1 MADIENKDKLI
12 GQKAIPTPKEEP
24 EFGVDLKDDL
34 VDELLASIDS
44 SHNSGID
51 FGALEGF
58 SGTAQTREQIYA
70 LIDLMASDDRI
81 KAILDTYTEDTIET
95 NEQGQIVWCESN
107 DDNVSK
113 YVSYLLKSLQID
125 ENSEEWV
132 RSLIK
137 YGDLYLR
144 LYRKSDYEEE
154 DIFDSS
160 KEERED
166 FAKTL
171 NESLDL
177 DESDDNH
184 DKLDESVNVNVHA
197 PNDHY
202 VHYVEKVD
210 NPAEMFDLTK
220 LGTTRG
226 FIKAPT
232 AVQSNYDTLSQTY
245 NAYVSYKMRSKDI
258 EVYSATDFVHTTLN
272 SNTTRSPE
280 QVQIF
285 KDEQAEKTG
294 KSLTYKVNKG
304 QSLLYS
310 QFKIWRELSL
320 LENSIILNRITR
332 SAVVRILN
340 IEVGDMPKEKA
351 MSTVSRIKQ
360 NIEQKSAFNIGSS
373 ISEYTNPGPIEN
385 AIYIPTHE
393 GKGEITTTTLG
404 GDYDPKQLT
413 DLDYFQNKLYGAFRV
428 PKQYFNLTDDG
439 AGFNGGSSLTIISS
453 RYGKAIKTIQ
463 KAFCQGI
470 TTLINILLWDKGL
483 KSYIN
488 KFTIRMQAPLTQEE
502 LDRRENMRNRM
513 GVNNDVMQLVDGVVQ
528 DDVIKAKI
536 VKSLLSQSLTNPEV
550 LSLLQEHIDNL
561 EKEQEEKEIEK
572 DQKSH
577 EDDINLEFEPKY
589 GQDDE
594 GKSFEDNLSFLDNQN
609 NEPEEEMEEPSQE
622 ELSNEPSNDGVA
634 EKIAPTSKE
643 DSWLPSPNDIGMDFT
658 TN

>member
-1 MADIENKDKLI
+1 MADIGNNDKLI
-12 GQKAIPTPKEEP
+12 GQKAVPTPKEEP

-34 VDELLASIDS
+34 VDELLNSINASTN
-44 SHNSGID
+44 SHGVD

-81 KAILDTYTEDTIET
+81 KAILDTYTEDAIET

-177 DESDDNH
+177 DGDDR
-184 DKLDESVNVNVHA
+184 DTSKLDESVNVNVHA

-232 AVQSNYDTLSQTY
+232 TVQSNYDTLSQTY
-245 NAYVSYKMRSKDI
+245 NSYVSYKMRSKDI
-258 EVYSATDFVHTTLN
+258 EVYGATDFVHTTLN

-285 KDEQAEKTG
+285 KDGQAEKTCRP
-294 KSLTYKVNKG
+294 LTYKVNKG
-304 QSLLYS
+304 QSLIYS

-393 GKGEITTTTLG
+393 GKGEITATTLG

-561 EKEQEEKEIEK
+561 EREQKESEIEEES
-572 DQKSH
+572 KSS
-577 EDDINLEFEPKY
+577 EGFEPKY
-589 GQDDE
+589 GQE
-594 GKSFEDNLSFLDNQN
+594 GSRESFEDNLSFLHNSSI
-609 NEPEEEMEEPSQE
+609 EPKEEIEEPSQE
-622 ELSNEPSNDGVA
+622 EPSNEPQDSVDV
-634 EKIAPTSKE
+634 EKIAPTNKE